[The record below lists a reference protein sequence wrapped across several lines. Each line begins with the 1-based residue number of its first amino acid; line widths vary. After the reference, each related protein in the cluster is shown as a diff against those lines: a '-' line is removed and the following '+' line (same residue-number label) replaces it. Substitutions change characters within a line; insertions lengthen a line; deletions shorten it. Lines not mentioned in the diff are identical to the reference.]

1 MSTNATRVVLA
12 DDEVLMREGLAG
24 LLERSGFE
32 VVGQCGNASELI
44 DLVRELRPDLVIVD
58 IRMPP
63 THTTEGLEA
72 AEAIREEF
80 PDTAVVALSAHVQ
93 VERATALLASGERS
107 GYLLKSRVTDV
118 DDFVDT
124 LERIV
129 KGASVVDPAL
139 VQELVAARGVQ
150 DPLDV
155 LSPREREVLAPDGR
169 GPLERRH
176 CAHAVGDRGDG
187 REARPGH
194 PQEAALA
201 RGRRTIS
208 AACSRWSR
216 TSTRASVLNR
226 IGPRQGAGPR
236 TPTAEPSG

>member
-24 LLERSGFE
+24 LLERFGFE
-32 VVGQCGNASELI
+32 VVGQSGNASELVE
-44 DLVRELRPDLVIVD
+44 LVRELRPDLVIVD

-118 DDFVDT
+118 EGFVDT

-129 KGASVVDPAL
+129 KGASVVDAAL
-139 VQELVAARGVQ
+139 VQELVAARAGGA
-150 DPLDV
+150 
-155 LSPREREVLAPDGR
+155 RPDGR
-169 GPLERRH
+169 GPLERRD
-176 CAHAVGDRGDG
+176 CAHAVDHRIDR
-187 REARPGH
+187 REARACH
-194 PQEAALA
+194 PQEAAPAWGEDDQRRVLA
-201 RGRRTIS
+201 VVTY
-208 AACSRWSR
+208 
-216 TSTRASVLNR
+216 LNAR
-226 IGPRQGAGPR
+226 
-236 TPTAEPSG
+236 

>member
-1 MSTNATRVVLA
+1 MSTNTTRVVLA

-63 THTTEGLEA
+63 THTNEGLEA

-118 DDFVDT
+118 EDFVDS

-129 KGASVVDPAL
+129 KGAPVVDPAL
-139 VQELVAARGVQ
+139 VPELVAAPGRR

-155 LSPREREVLAPDGR
+155 PSPPDHQHLALR
-169 GPLERRH
+169 
-176 CAHAVGDRGDG
+176 
-187 REARPGH
+187 
-194 PQEAALA
+194 
-201 RGRRTIS
+201 
-208 AACSRWSR
+208 
-216 TSTRASVLNR
+216 
-226 IGPRQGAGPR
+226 
-236 TPTAEPSG
+236 

>member
-32 VVGQCGNASELI
+32 VVGQCGNATELL
-44 DLVRELRPDLVIVD
+44 DLVRELRPNLVIVD

-80 PDTAVVALSAHVQ
+80 PDIAVVALSAHVQ

-118 DDFVDT
+118 EDFLDT
-124 LERIV
+124 LARIL

-139 VQELVAARGVQ
+139 VQELIAARGVR
-150 DPLDV
+150 DPLDG
-155 LSPREREVLAPDGR
+155 LSPREREVLGLMAEGR
-169 GPLERRH
+169 SNAGIAHTLWISESTVEKHVRAVLRKLRLPAGEDDQRRVL
-176 CAHAVGDRGDG
+176 AVITYLN
-187 REARPGH
+187 AR
-194 PQEAALA
+194 
-201 RGRRTIS
+201 
-208 AACSRWSR
+208 
-216 TSTRASVLNR
+216 
-226 IGPRQGAGPR
+226 
-236 TPTAEPSG
+236 

>member
-1 MSTNATRVVLA
+1 
-12 DDEVLMREGLAG
+12 
-24 LLERSGFE
+24 
-32 VVGQCGNASELI
+32 LI

-72 AEAIREEF
+72 AETIREEF

-118 DDFVDT
+118 EDFVDT

-139 VQELVAARGVQ
+139 VQELVAARGVR

-155 LSPREREVLAPDGR
+155 LSPREREVLALMAEGR
-169 GPLERRH
+169 SNAGIAHTLWITESTTEKHVRAILRKLRLPAGEDDQRRVL
-176 CAHAVGDRGDG
+176 AVVTYLN
-187 REARPGH
+187 AR
-194 PQEAALA
+194 
-201 RGRRTIS
+201 
-208 AACSRWSR
+208 
-216 TSTRASVLNR
+216 
-226 IGPRQGAGPR
+226 
-236 TPTAEPSG
+236 

>member
-93 VERATALLASGERS
+93 VERATALLASGGR
-107 GYLLKSRVTDV
+107 GGDPLKSRGAPAAEILG
-118 DDFVDT
+118 T
-124 LERIV
+124 LH
-129 KGASVVDPAL
+129 SVVD
-139 VQELVAARGVQ
+139 G
-150 DPLDV
+150 
-155 LSPREREVLAPDGR
+155 
-169 GPLERRH
+169 
-176 CAHAVGDRGDG
+176 
-187 REARPGH
+187 
-194 PQEAALA
+194 
-201 RGRRTIS
+201 
-208 AACSRWSR
+208 
-216 TSTRASVLNR
+216 
-226 IGPRQGAGPR
+226 
-236 TPTAEPSG
+236 